1 MEVNNCMESFQ
12 TVYPDIYRGNW
23 GGSKCRDSL
32 IQVIGRKC
40 DCKDKEC
47 IASEKYFQKFDE
59 SFRFSLP
66 CSHNIAAFIAE
77 SIQVFFSFLVLF
89 TIN

>member
-1 MEVNNCMESFQ
+1 MI
-12 TVYPDIYRGNW
+12 YPDIYRGNW

-32 IQVIGRKC
+32 IQVTGRKC

-59 SFRFSLP
+59 SFHFSLP

-77 SIQVFFSFLVLF
+77 SIQVFFFCS
-89 TIN
+89 